1 MHTHTP
7 KPSPEQPQEQAA
19 AAPSKKRSLGR
30 WLRWPLKIALG
41 LLSLCCTALLL
52 AALALWAWGGQEG
65 SLANTLAALE
75 KIGLIGRA
83 QGVTGSLAQ
92 GGRIAQLEAQFG
104 STSISAQN
112 LQLQWQA
119 KALLQGQLHIQ
130 KIAAQQLHIR
140 ILPSDQP
147 SPPSTAPRSL
157 ALPVAVQVDSL
168 ELGEL
173 AIFLDPKSTQPS
185 WQASGVAAHYQ
196 YLQTQ
201 GKLAEQHRLAITA
214 LQSYGGQY
222 QAQAQLGAQSPFAL
236 QATASATLALPDMPD
251 TPPLLAQLQAGGSL
265 LDIRAQLDAH
275 TAGHAQEQLTQ
286 AKLVIASEA
295 KQSTASM
302 SSTTDG
308 LPRRYAP
315 RNDGVVQGLAQA
327 SPSHIAQ
334 LQARIQ
340 PWGKLLL
347 QDLQGEL
354 SNFDLRAFAPQLPHT
369 QISGQLLPQL
379 AGFSTGND
387 AGDTLNIDL
396 HNTAAAP
403 WDAGGLPISRVQGQL
418 IWQREQLRLPKLSL
432 HSGAGQLQLQGQWQ
446 AGTGAWQITGQAA
459 DLDLA
464 AIHSAF
470 AASRLQGEISASQT
484 APAQT
489 PEQTAAKQ
497 TAPIVFALDVSN
509 SAAAGKYGD
518 KLDIRSAQAQGSWQ
532 NGALN
537 LPKLQLHTSD
547 AQLQGSAS
555 YASAAQQ
562 AQLDLQLAAPG
573 IKGQAQGQISP
584 KNGQGQLQ
592 LQLQNAGDFSAW
604 LSRWPGMDAPPLV
617 GSAQAQANWQG
628 GWQNLQLQ
636 AAISSPELRVLSNS
650 KSSTKIT
657 AKNDKNSAKAAWE
670 APENAAD
677 LRLSQV
683 QLQARGAL
691 SALQLSL
698 QGDWAQGGQ
707 HGRAQVQAQAKV
719 KTEPSLAIALQTSQ
733 AEFSMAE
740 QASPL
745 AAGWQLAQA
754 SPIALQWQAG
764 RSQLAAGS
772 LRLTAPQA
780 LRVGAQRSLLLQ
792 WQDSE
797 LTQAPSG
804 GIARA
809 RSSGQI
815 VGLSHTWLEALS
827 GASLADMGLAGQI
840 LLDAHWDVRL
850 DEHLA
855 IKASV
860 QRQSGD
866 FYLQEPG
873 RHWAQASRS
882 AGNNDSPAQQSAGL
896 RDVYLRITGTDQGLR
911 LQALWN
917 SARAGRVQADIASS
931 LQRQGGAWTW
941 PETSPIKGSVQA
953 DLPTLGLWSALA
965 PTGWR
970 VGGKMALDAAISGS
984 RLAPDLRGQLQVQDL
999 SMRSVLDGIELKN
1012 GQLQARF
1019 AGTRMALERFH
1030 IEGAEGELNATGQ
1043 LAWEAGQPSMQID
1056 MQAQRLRAS
1065 NRPDRRVTI
1074 SGGVQA
1080 GLQGKNITLQG
1091 KLGIDE
1097 ALILLA
1103 DSSKP
1108 SLGDDVRIVRKK
1120 QTEQNATTVPSEA
1133 QLAAEEAAAQ
1143 AAAQA
1148 ALAPFAAAAPKE
1160 AAWALKAAV
1169 QLDMGQDMRVR
1180 GMGLD
1185 TRLGGVLTIQTVS
1198 EQSTSKGQLAL
1209 RPEIVG
1215 SLHTIGG
1222 EYRAYGQWLDI
1233 EEGIIRFTGPYS
1245 NPQLDIL
1252 AIRPRTEERVGVR
1265 ITGPA
1270 SNPRVALYAENA
1282 MPDSEKLAWLILGR
1296 EGSNGGAEA
1305 AMLQQAAVALLG
1317 SGSSGGLAQ
1326 SIGLD
1331 ELGYRSAETNSD
1343 GTVRESSI
1351 SIGKRLSRRL
1361 YLSYERS
1368 LSGALGTLFV
1378 FYDISR
1384 RFTLRAQTNEEA
1396 SALDVIF
1403 TRRYQSLLP
1412 AKRAAL
1418 NAAAERERQAEIDA
1432 DAARKQSK
1440 TGEQKSVPNQP

>member
-1 MHTHTP
+1 MT
-7 KPSPEQPQEQAA
+7 KPSPSTEPQQKSSPAA
-19 AAPSKKRSLGR
+19 NSTRWRWLG

-41 LLSLCCTALLL
+41 LFSLCLTAALLL
-52 AALALWAWGGQEG
+52 ALALWAWGGQEG
-65 SLANTLAALE
+65 SLANTLTLLE
-75 KIGLIGRA
+75 KAQIISRA
-83 QGVTGSLAQ
+83 QGVSGSLAQ

-104 STSISAQN
+104 DTAISAEH

-119 KALLQGQLHIQ
+119 GALLQGQLHIQ

-140 ILPSDQP
+140 IRPSDKP
-147 SPPSTAPRSL
+147 SPPGTAPHSL
-157 ALPVAVQVDSL
+157 ALPIAVQVDSL
-168 ELGEL
+168 QLGEL
-173 AIFLDPKSTQPS
+173 ALFLDPKDAQPS
-185 WQASGVAAHYQ
+185 WQANNIAGHYQ
-196 YLQTQ
+196 YHH
-201 GKLAEQHRLAITA
+201 AQHRVAITA
-214 LQSYGGQY
+214 LQMYEGQY
-222 QAQAQLGAQSPFAL
+222 QAQAQIGGQSPFTL
-236 QATASATLALPDMPD
+236 QAQASATLPLPAMPD
-251 TPPLLAQLQAGGSL
+251 APPLLAQLQATGNL
-265 LDIRAQLDAH
+265 LDIRAQLDASTEARTKNH
-275 TAGHAQEQLTQ
+275 TQ
-286 AKLVIASEA
+286 A
-295 KQSTASM
+295 
-302 SSTTDG
+302 
-308 LPRRYAP
+308 
-315 RNDGVVQGLAQA
+315 
-327 SPSHIAQ
+327 H

-340 PWGKLLL
+340 PWGKWLL
-347 QDLQGEL
+347 QELQGEIKQL
-354 SNFDLRAFAPQLPHT
+354 NLAVFAPQLPST
-369 QISGQLLPQL
+369 NISGQLLPQL
-379 AGFSTGND
+379 AGLSTT
-387 AGDTLNIDL
+387 AGSADSLHIDL
-396 HNTAAAP
+396 ENTAAQP

-418 IWQREQLRLPKLSL
+418 LWQHEQLRVPKLSL
-432 HSGAGQLQLQGQWQ
+432 HSGAGQLQIQGHWQ
-446 AGTGAWQITGQAA
+446 ANTGAWQVQGQAL

-464 AIHSAF
+464 LLHSAF
-470 AASRLQGEISASQT
+470 ASSRVQGDINASQA
-484 APAQT
+484 APAL
-489 PEQTAAKQ
+489 AAAEKNAPPSP
-497 TAPIVFALDVSN
+497 APIAFALDLN
-509 SAAAGKYGD
+509 NTAANAGKNGQQ
-518 KLDIRSAQAQGSWQ
+518 LDIRSAQAQGSWQ

-537 LPKLQLHTSD
+537 LPKLQLQTSD
-547 AQLQGSAS
+547 AQLQGSAH

-562 AQLDLQLAAPG
+562 AQLDLQINAPG
-573 IKGQAQGQISP
+573 LTGQAKGQISP
-584 KNGQGQLQ
+584 SSGQGQMQ
-592 LQLQNAGDFSAW
+592 LAIKNARDFSTW
-604 LSRWPGMDAPPLV
+604 LGRWPGMDMPPLA

-628 GWQNLQLQ
+628 GWRNVQLK
-636 AAISSPELRVLSNS
+636 AAINSPELRLLA
-650 KSSTKIT
+650 STKNT
-657 AKNDKNSAKAAWE
+657 AKTDKNAAKPALA

-677 LRLSQV
+677 LRISQL
-683 QLQARGAL
+683 QLQADGAL

-698 QGDWAQGGQ
+698 QSDWAQGAH
-707 HGRAQVQAQAKV
+707 HGRVQVQAQAKV
-719 KTEPSLAIALQTSQ
+719 QTEPSLQIGLKTQR

-740 QASPL
+740 QPSPL
-745 AAGWQLAQA
+745 ATGWQLAQA
-754 SPIALQWQAG
+754 TPIALQWQAG

-792 WQDSE
+792 WQGSE
-797 LTQAPSG
+797 LLQAPSG

-809 RSSGQI
+809 RSSGQ
-815 VGLSHTWLEALS
+815 VLGLSHTWLEALS

-855 IKASV
+855 ITASV

-866 FYLQEPG
+866 FYLHE
-873 RHWAQASRS
+873 AASHVGTRASS
-882 AGNNDSPAQQSAGL
+882 AAAQQSAGL
-896 RDVYLRITGTDQGLR
+896 RDVYLRITGNDQQLR
-911 LQALWN
+911 LQALWD
-917 SARAGRVQADIASS
+917 SQYAGRVQADLRSS
-931 LQRQGGAWTW
+931 LKRQNGGWVW
-941 PETSPIKGSVQA
+941 PENSPVQGSVQA

-984 RLAPDLRGQLQVQDL
+984 RLAPDLRGKLQVQDL

-1012 GQLQARF
+1012 GQLLAQF
-1019 AGTRMALERFH
+1019 AGTRMDLQRFH
-1030 IEGAEGELNATGQ
+1030 IEGAEGELNAAGR
-1043 LAWEAGQPSMQID
+1043 LAWEAGQPSMDIQL
-1056 MQAQRLRAS
+1056 QAQRLRAS

-1074 SGGVQA
+1074 SGAVQA
-1080 GLQGKNITLQG
+1080 GLQGKRITLKG

-1108 SLGDDVRIVRKK
+1108 SLGEDVRIVRKQ
-1120 QTEQNATTVPSEA
+1120 QTTQNATTVPSEA
-1133 QLAAEEAAAQ
+1133 QLLAEEAAAQ

-1148 ALAPFAAAAPKE
+1148 ALAPFATDKSAP
-1160 AAWALKAAV
+1160 AWALDAAV
-1169 QLDMGQDMRVR
+1169 QLDMGKDMQVR

-1198 EQSTSKGQLAL
+1198 EQSTSKGQIAL

-1215 SLHTIGG
+1215 TLHTIGG

-1233 EEGIIRFTGPYS
+1233 EEGLIRFTGPYN

-1252 AIRPRTEERVGVR
+1252 AIRPRSEERVGVR

-1282 MPDSEKLAWLILGR
+1282 MPDAEKLAWLILGR

-1317 SGSSGGLAQ
+1317 SGSSGSGLAQ

-1351 SIGKRLSRRL
+1351 SIGKRLSRSL

-1384 RFTLRAQTNEEA
+1384 RFTLRAQTNERA

-1412 AKRAAL
+1412 AKRDAL
-1418 NAAAERERQAEIDA
+1418 NAAAERERQAQIDA
-1432 DAARKQSK
+1432 DAQRK
-1440 TGEQKSVPNQP
+1440 TGDGTSGTSSDKAEKTERNTKKSP

>member
-1 MHTHTP
+1 MTTHAPSHTE
-7 KPSPEQPQEQAA
+7 EQQAS
-19 AAPSKKRSLGR
+19 AAPRPPAPPTPPAARWR
-30 WLRWPLKIALG
+30 WLRWSLKIALG
-41 LLSLCCTALLL
+41 LLSSLMTAALLL
-52 AALALWAWGGQEG
+52 ALALWAWGGQEG
-65 SLANTLAALE
+65 SLANTLALLE
-75 KIGLIGRA
+75 KIHLIQGA

-92 GGRIAQLEAQFG
+92 GGRIAQLQAQFG
-104 STSISAQN
+104 DTAISAEQI
-112 LQLQWQA
+112 QLQWQA
-119 KALLQGQLHIQ
+119 KNLLQGKLQIQ
-130 KIAAQQLHIR
+130 KLAAGQVHIHIR
-140 ILPSDQP
+140 PSKQP
-147 SPPSTAPRSL
+147 SPPGTAPRSL
-157 ALPVAVQVDSL
+157 ALPLGVQVDSL
-168 ELGEL
+168 QLGEL
-173 AIFLDPKSTQPS
+173 ALFLNPKTPEAT
-185 WQASGVAAHYQ
+185 WAAKNIAAHYQ
-196 YLQTQ
+196 YQN
-201 GKLAEQHRLAITA
+201 GQHRAAITA
-214 LQSYGGQY
+214 LQMYQGQY
-222 QAQAQLGAQSPFAL
+222 QAQVQLGAKSPFAL
-236 QATASATLALPDMPD
+236 RAAASAQLPLPDMPAA
-251 TPPLLAQLQAGGSL
+251 PPLVAQLQASGNL

-275 TAGHAQEQLTQ
+275 TDNSAQPESVVN
-286 AKLVIASEA
+286 KNAS
-295 KQSTASM
+295 S
-302 SSTTDG
+302 
-308 LPRRYAP
+308 
-315 RNDGVVQGLAQA
+315 V
-327 SPSHIAQ
+327 H

-347 QDLQGEL
+347 QELQGEL
-354 SNFDLRAFAPQLPHT
+354 SGLDLRVFAPQLPST

-379 AGFSTGND
+379 AGLSTAKD

-396 HNTAAAP
+396 HNATAQP

-418 IWQREQLRLPKLSL
+418 LWQNEQLRLPKLVFY
-432 HSGAGQLQLQGQWQ
+432 SGTGQLAIQGQWQ
-446 AGTGAWQITGQAA
+446 ADTGAWQMQGQAV

-464 AIHSAF
+464 QFYSSF
-470 AASRLQGEISASQT
+470 APSRVQGSIQAGQAAQT
-484 APAQT
+484 APTTDENSQNKNA
-489 PEQTAAKQ
+489 
-497 TAPIVFALDVSN
+497 APIHFALDLHN
-509 SAAAGKYGD
+509 GAAAGKSWD
-518 KLDIRSAQAQGSWQ
+518 KLDIRSAKAEGSWQ

-537 LPKLQLHTSD
+537 LPKIQLHTSD

-555 YASAAQQ
+555 YQSLAQAAQIDI
-562 AQLDLQLAAPG
+562 QLVAPG
-573 IKGQAQGQISP
+573 LNADAKGQISP

-592 LQLQNAGDFSAW
+592 LRVSNARDFSTW
-604 LSRWPGMDAPPLV
+604 LARWPGLDVPPLA
-617 GSAQAQANWQG
+617 GSAQAQASWQG
-628 GWQNLQLQ
+628 GWEAVRIKAN
-636 AAISSPELRVLSNS
+636 INSPELRLIAQEKLGTV
-650 KSSTKIT
+650 I
-657 AKNDKNSAKAAWE
+657 AKNGVKPASAATE
-670 APENAAD
+670 SAAD
-677 LRLSQV
+677 LRISQLQV
-683 QLQARGAL
+683 QLDGAL

-707 HGRAQVQAQAKV
+707 HGRAQIQAQAKV
-719 KTEPSLAIALQTSQ
+719 LTAPSLQIGLHTSR
-733 AEFSMAE
+733 AELSMAE
-740 QASPL
+740 QNTPL

-754 SPIALQWQAG
+754 APIALQWQAG
-764 RSQLAAGS
+764 RTQLAAGS

-797 LTQAPSG
+797 LVQAASG

-809 RSSGQI
+809 RSSGQLL
-815 VGLSHTWLEALS
+815 GLSHTWLEALS

-850 DEHLA
+850 DQHLA
-855 IKASV
+855 INASV

-866 FYLQEPG
+866 FYLSEGKSYVTG
-873 RHWAQASRS
+873 RTA
-882 AGNNDSPAQQSAGL
+882 AGTSTANTPAPQQSAGL
-896 RDVYLRITGTDQGLR
+896 RDVYLRITGNDQQLR
-911 LQALWN
+911 LQALWD

-931 LQRQGGAWTW
+931 LRRQGDSWSW
-941 PETSPIKGSVQA
+941 PESSPIKGSVQA

-970 VGGKMALDAAISGS
+970 VGGKMAFDAAISGN

-1019 AGTRMALERFH
+1019 AGTRMELERFH
-1030 IEGAEGELNATGQ
+1030 IEGAEGDLNATGR
-1043 LAWEAGQPSMQID
+1043 LAWEAGQPSMD
-1056 MQAQRLRAS
+1056 MQMQAKRLRAS
-1065 NRPDRRVTI
+1065 NRPDRRVTV
-1074 SGGVQA
+1074 SGSVQA
-1080 GLQGKNITLQG
+1080 GLQGKRITLKG

-1108 SLGDDVRIVRKK
+1108 SLGADVHIVRK
-1120 QTEQNATTVPSEA
+1120 QQAEQNATTVPSEA

-1143 AAAQA
+1143 AAAQV
-1148 ALAPFAAAAPKE
+1148 ALAPFGQQKNQAD
-1160 AAWALKAAV
+1160 WALDAAV
-1169 QLDMGQDMRVR
+1169 TLDMGKDMRVR

-1185 TRLGGVLTIQTVS
+1185 TRLGGALTIQTMS
-1198 EQSTSKGQLAL
+1198 EQTTSKGQMAL

-1222 EYRAYGQWLDI
+1222 EYRAYGQWLEI
-1233 EEGIIRFTGPYS
+1233 EEGIIRFTGPYN

-1317 SGSSGGLAQ
+1317 SGSSGDGLAQ

-1384 RFTLRAQTNEEA
+1384 RFTLRAQTNEKT

-1418 NAAAERERQAEIDA
+1418 EAAAERERQAEIHA
-1432 DAARKQSK
+1432 DAARNSIKP
-1440 TGEQKSVPNQP
+1440 EAEKSAQNPP